1 MIKTYQGYFKEGG
14 LFVADG
20 SLIQIPARRRA
31 IVNILEDEVV
41 GDVLSEVAADI
52 SSNSRKQKEALDRFY
67 IGLGKIDDEPLD
79 DEFDAVMNQRFNIVR
94 ELDV

>member
-1 MIKTYQGYFKEGG
+1 MEMIKTYQGYFKEGG
-14 LFVADG
+14 LFVAD
-20 SLIQIPARRRA
+20 SPLIQIPARRRA
-31 IVNILEDEVV
+31 IVNVLEDEVV
-41 GDVLSEVAADI
+41 VGDVNV
-52 SSNSRKQKEALDRFY
+52 NSRKQKEALDRLY